1 MEFKFAGQVIEW
13 RGPSPYLFVPTPAEV
28 SAELQERPELSY
40 GWGCIAAHARI
51 GETEFTTS
59 LMPRQGTYLVPVK
72 VVVQRAEGVGL
83 GDVVTIGIRVAERA
97 T

>member
-1 MEFKFAGQVIEW
+1 MEFEFAGEVIEW
-13 RGPSPYLFVPTPAEV
+13 RGPAPYLFVPTPEAV
-28 SAELQERPELSY
+28 SVELRERPELSY